1 MQFSQIGSLPIEL
14 IIQCLCS
21 MYLTLLYDVHVGI
34 YTYMYK
40 ICVILVLKVNLAWY
54 IYQARLTF

>member
-1 MQFSQIGSLPIEL
+1 
-14 IIQCLCS
+14 
-21 MYLTLLYDVHVGI
+21 MYLTFLYDVHVGI